1 VTARQWVGTAETLTN
16 YNKFRLTVSA
26 AGYETLILENITVDH
41 PIVWHLELQ
50 HTKGAKSRQIGM
62 GV

>member
-1 VTARQWVGTAETLTN
+1 MTLS
-16 YNKFRLTVSA
+16 K
-26 AGYETLILENITVDH
+26 AGYETLVLDNITIDS